1 MSKFDKS
8 LRRASFEVRRLAAAW
23 AADCAERVLVLF
35 ERMRPGDD
43 RPRCAIEAARAWS
56 RGDIRPGVA
65 HSAAIEAHRAARA
78 CEDPAGRCAARAAGH
93 AAAVAHMADHMP
105 GAASYA
111 LKALRAA
118 FGEAAVA
125 AEQSWHREHIPPA
138 LRALEDG

>member
-65 HSAAIEAHRAARA
+65 HSAAIEAHRAGIAA
-78 CEDPAGRCAARAAGH
+78 ETLTTHWKAGGGH
-93 AAAVAHMADHMP
+93 AASVQVD
-105 GAASYA
+105 GA
-111 LKALRAA
+111 K
-118 FGEAAVA
+118 
-125 AEQSWHREHIPPA
+125 
-138 LRALEDG
+138 LEIQLEKV